1 MSLLPI
7 SKPWRLDLFWFRPC
21 IINSIMEPHSL
32 PRVLHCASDGSLS
45 SLLHPFPSIA
55 MRQSS
60 IGDHDE
66 CIIKVGNVD
75 IGIFGEIVCLDGA
88 TYQNRN
94 LLATEFLLRVLWIN
108 PVIRQVQ
115 LAVPHPSG
123 LDRVHGDI
131 PLNCTYIFRK
141 QDVFSSGFRMY
152 AFLRYIGLF
161 YNKMATYC
169 SMMLSTKLLGESFN
183 RKHKYIFN
191 FPFVPQSLYFMP
203 S

>member
-1 MSLLPI
+1 
-7 SKPWRLDLFWFRPC
+7 
-21 IINSIMEPHSL
+21 MELYSL
-32 PRVLHCASDGSLS
+32 PRVLHCGSDGSLS
-45 SLLHPFPSIA
+45 SLLHPFPAIA

-152 AFLRYIGLF
+152 AFLRYIGLC
-161 YNKMATYC
+161 YNKLTTNS
-169 SMMLSTKLLGESFN
+169 SMMLSTKFWDSHLI
-183 RKHKYIFN
+183 KYIFN
-191 FPFVPQSLYFMP
+191 FLSFLNACILCLAIATYPSFLVWRMP
-203 S
+203 ALTLQRESKEEEKN